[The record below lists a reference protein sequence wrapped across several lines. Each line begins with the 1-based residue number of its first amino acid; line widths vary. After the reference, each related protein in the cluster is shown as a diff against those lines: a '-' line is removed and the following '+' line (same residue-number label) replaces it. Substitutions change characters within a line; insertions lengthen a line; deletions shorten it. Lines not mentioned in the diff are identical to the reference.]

1 MFTGIIETTGVLK
14 SISKQKN
21 NLYLEIQSEI
31 SKQLKVDQSVSHNGI
46 CLTVVKKTNKTHFVT
61 AVKETIDKSN
71 IGALQL
77 GDLINLERALV
88 LGDRL
93 DGHLV
98 SGHIDRKLKII
109 NQRDQNGS
117 TEFIIELDPHFKKF
131 IIEKGSITI
140 NGISLTVSK
149 LKNKTFSVFIIPYTL
164 EHTNLK
170 LIKKGDFVNVEFDII
185 GKYIH
190 RMYSQK

>member
-98 SGHIDRKLKII
+98 SGHIDRKSKII